1 MKKLFIIITVLIMQ
15 FLLTACS
22 TTSGDILV
30 FENKIEMAS
39 DIIIVKVSNQG
50 EEIYRDIETFEQGD
64 EDTLSGMVYSAE
76 VLYVVKG
83 QAEGNIN
90 FALWNDD
97 PNDNESITYCPNP
110 SDPGI
115 SDDDKDILR
124 NVYNKCSTKTIEEY
138 IVKDGYYLLVANEDI
153 DTESGQYS
161 VYLAHILDVYMEDR
175 SLENQEQTIQDIVQI
190 YIDASQ

>member
-1 MKKLFIIITVLIMQ
+1 MQ

>member
-1 MKKLFIIITVLIMQ
+1 MQ

-22 TTSGDILV
+22 TSGDILV

-39 DIIIVKVSNQG
+39 DIIIVKVSDQG

-64 EDTLSGMVYSAE
+64 EDTLSGMEYSAE

-83 QAEGNIN
+83 QAEGDID
-90 FALWNDD
+90 FVLWNDD

-115 SDDDKDILR
+115 SDDVKDILR
-124 NVYNKCSTKTIEEY
+124 DVYNTCSTQTIEEY
-138 IVKDGYYLLVANEDI
+138 ILKDGYYLLVANENN

-161 VYLAHILDVYMEDR
+161 VYLAHILDVYMEDK